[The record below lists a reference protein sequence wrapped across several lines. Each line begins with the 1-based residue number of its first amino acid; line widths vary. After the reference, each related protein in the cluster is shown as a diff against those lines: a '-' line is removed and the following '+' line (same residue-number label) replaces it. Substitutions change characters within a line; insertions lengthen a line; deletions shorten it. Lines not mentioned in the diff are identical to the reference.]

1 MPLNQAASN
10 GFKGKYDINSALK
23 FVIEAEILHGA
34 CVNSRAEQSHFP
46 APFHMSP
53 FTVDAQQL
61 DISQLVEA
69 DSSPGICQ
77 PDLTWDVKYVPW
89 LWLRQTIWAPPHLS
103 VQPEAACLAN
113 YF

>member
-1 MPLNQAASN
+1 MRQARINDFGCNADHKPMPLNQTAS
-10 GFKGKYDINSALK
+10 KVAGKYDINSALK

-34 CVNSRAEQSHFP
+34 SVNSRAEQSHFP
-46 APFHMSP
+46 APFHTSP

-77 PDLTWDVKYVPW
+77 PDLT
-89 LWLRQTIWAPPHLS
+89 
-103 VQPEAACLAN
+103 
-113 YF
+113 